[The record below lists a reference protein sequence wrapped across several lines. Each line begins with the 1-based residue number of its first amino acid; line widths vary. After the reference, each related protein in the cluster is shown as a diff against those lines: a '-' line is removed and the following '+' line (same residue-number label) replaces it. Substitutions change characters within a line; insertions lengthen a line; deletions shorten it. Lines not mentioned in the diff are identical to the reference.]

1 MRFRLAVYHT
11 SSANKFDASRSFE
24 YFGDSEAIWALWFH
38 FAREMGLTHVEVYSL
53 DGRKLNPEAGV
64 SAMVDYQL

>member
-11 SSANKFDASRSFE
+11 GSDNKYDASRRFE

-38 FAREMGLTHVEVYSL
+38 FAREMNLKHVEVYSL
-53 DGRKLNPEAGV
+53 DGRKLDPETGS